1 MDYLQRKRNYVRA
14 YSFMELL
21 TLWKQQ
27 KFTLEEVIDPT
38 MEALKAFK
46 VRVLQ
51 LDFKLLPLT
60 DVDELDYLDEYMDM
74 ETLQMIETL
83 PTNVKATY
91 KAVDHLLGQFAL
103 MELRLIQM
111 EHDYDEIAYELDF
124 TGSYLN

>member
-14 YSFMELL
+14 YSFLELL

-27 KFTLEEVIDPT
+27 KFTVEEVIDPT

-46 VRVLQ
+46 VRALR
-51 LDFKLLPLT
+51 LDYKLLPLT

-74 ETLQMIETL
+74 ETLQLIENL
-83 PTNVKATY
+83 PRNMKTAY
-91 KAVDHLLGQFAL
+91 KAVDHLLEQFAI

-111 EHDYDEIAYELDF
+111 EQDYDEIAYELDF
-124 TGSYLN
+124 TASYLN